1 MRTYNVRKVAEATH
15 DPPALART
23 GFALWNA
30 ALRWQR
36 ELTAALAPVALT
48 PVQYA
53 LLSSALAYDRAHR
66 RPPSQVILAQEA
78 GTDTM
83 MTSQVLR
90 ALEQRGLIVRGVD
103 PADRRARRIVL
114 TAAGTDTVASASPLV
129 DALEERHFAP
139 DGQGTA
145 DLRRV
150 LETLRDAS

>member
-1 MRTYNVRKVAEATH
+1 MRAYNGTRVAHADE
-15 DPPALART
+15 DPPASART

-36 ELTAALAPVALT
+36 ELTASLVPASLT

-53 LLSSALAYDRAHR
+53 LLSSALAYDRKHR
-66 RPPSQVILAQEA
+66 QPPSQVILAQTA

-90 ALEQRGLIVRGVD
+90 ALEKRGLIVRGAD
-103 PADRRARRIVL
+103 PADRRVRRIVL
-114 TAAGTDTVASASPLV
+114 TTAGTDAVAVASPLV
-129 DALEERHFAP
+129 DAFEERHFAP
-139 DGQGTA
+139 DGEGTA

-150 LETLRDAS
+150 LETLRDAA